1 MPAESKPIL
10 VPQKIEVARK
20 PKSISTPSTNG
31 VINRVPIQNGFVGKR
46 KRDADEADLEE
57 QEQIR
62 KRGKIQATTTDDD
75 LIVLDDS
82 SKGAIV
88 ID

>member
-1 MPAESKPIL
+1 LPAESKPIL

>member
-1 MPAESKPIL
+1 

>member
-1 MPAESKPIL
+1 M
-10 VPQKIEVARK
+10 PQKIEVARK
-20 PKSISTPSTNG
+20 PKLISTPSTNG